1 MKFEKPISLKDIIVI
16 LGDVEVRGNADLELC
31 GMNEVHVVG
40 DNEITFVD
48 LTKYYDKAL
57 NSKASAIIIDRDDV
71 EIPNGKALLI
81 SKDPFADF
89 NKLTLHFRPF
99 MSYRQGLEK
108 ATDERGLDFALRFP
122 NAVIAPTAEI
132 GEGTVIQPNVF
143 VGNFVKIGKNC
154 IIHANTTIN
163 DYSILGDNVIIQPN
177 VSIGGDACYFQRKD
191 FEGQFRKFES
201 SGRTIIEDDVEIGAL
216 CAIDRG
222 VSTDTVIGQGT
233 KMDNFVQIGHDTRIG
248 KHCLIG
254 SHCAIAG
261 VTVIEDNVVLWAN
274 VMVNKDIV
282 VGKGATVLATSAV
295 DKSIEGGKTY
305 FGAPAIEMMKK
316 WRELVALRQ
325 LPDILEKLEK
335 NSI

>member
-1 MKFEKPISLKDIIVI
+1 MKFEKPIFIRDIVAI
-16 LGDVEVRGNADLELC
+16 LGDVEIRGNTDLKLC

-48 LTKYYDKAL
+48 LAKYYDKAL
-57 NSKASAIIIDRDDV
+57 NSKASAIIIDREDLEV
-71 EIPNGKALLI
+71 PAGKALLV

-89 NKLTLHFRPF
+89 NKLTMYFRPF
-99 MSYRQGLEK
+99 VSYKQGLETAADNK
-108 ATDERGLDFALRFP
+108 DFSSRFP
-122 NAVIAPTAEI
+122 SAVISPTAEI
-132 GEGTVIQPNVF
+132 GEGTIIQPNVF

-177 VSIGGDACYFQRKD
+177 VSIGGDACYFQRKNP
-191 FEGQFRKFES
+191 EGEFRKFES
-201 SGRTIIEDDVEIGAL
+201 SGRTIIENDVEIGAL

-261 VTVIEDNVVLWAN
+261 VTIIEDNVVLWAN

-282 VGKGATVLATSAV
+282 VGKGATVLATSAI
-295 DKSIEGGKTY
+295 DKSIECGKTY
-305 FGAPAIEMMKK
+305 FGAPDIEMMKK

-335 NSI
+335 K

>member
-1 MKFEKPISLKDIIVI
+1 MKFEKPISLKDIVTI
-16 LGDVEVRGNADLELC
+16 LGDVKMHGNINLELC
-31 GMNEVHVVG
+31 GMNEVHVVEN
-40 DNEITFVD
+40 NEITFVD
-48 LTKYYDKAL
+48 LAKYYDKAL
-57 NSKASAIIIDRDDV
+57 NSKASVIIIDREDV
-71 EIPNGKALLI
+71 EIPSGKAILV

-99 MSYRQGLEK
+99 ISYKQGLEK
-108 ATDERGLDFALRFP
+108 TAANEDFQSRFP
-122 NAVIAPTAEI
+122 NTVIAPTAEI
-132 GEGTVIQPNVF
+132 GKGTVIQPNVF
-143 VGNFVKIGKNC
+143 VGNFVKIGENC

-163 DYSILGDNVIIQPN
+163 DYSILGDNVIIQSN
-177 VSIGGDACYFQRKD
+177 VSIGSDACYFQRKNP
-191 FEGQFRKFES
+191 EGQFRKFES
-201 SGRTIIEDDVEIGAL
+201 SGRTIIENDVEIGAL

-222 VSTDTVIGQGT
+222 VSADTVVGQGT

-261 VTVIEDNVVLWAN
+261 VTVIEDNVILWAN

-282 VGKGATVLATSAV
+282 VGKGAIVLATSGV

-305 FGAPAIEMMKK
+305 FGAPAIEVVKK

-325 LPDILEKLEK
+325 LPDILEKFEK
-335 NSI
+335 NNV